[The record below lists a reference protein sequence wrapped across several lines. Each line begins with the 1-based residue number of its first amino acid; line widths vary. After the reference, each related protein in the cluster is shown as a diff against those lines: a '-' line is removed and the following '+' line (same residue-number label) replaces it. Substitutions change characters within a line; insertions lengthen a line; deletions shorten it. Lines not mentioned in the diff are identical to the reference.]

1 MAEQEMEVED
11 YSLKREKKKKRKRK
25 SIDVKI
31 EMVKENPEKIAPL
44 VGYFPTGYDP
54 HKNDNGDDVKV
65 YRRGARLE
73 LVVKPKKS
81 KVSFVGTNYSGEA
94 ATPITCQYAL
104 GVLDKETQTL
114 KIVKIESNKIFRL
127 EPNFAGK
134 DEPLTTE
141 DTYAKMRD
149 LIDAFGTKK
158 AKRKN
163 EVRDRL
169 NRKEDAD
176 IEKSTHKKVTE
187 LKVNPVATASDGSLA
202 RNIPHYDIL
211 AETPEKAYP
220 LDRMISKQEMDIL
233 KNDLEGKLLNEERPS
248 P

>member
-1 MAEQEMEVED
+1 MEVED

-31 EMVKENPEKIAPL
+31 EMIKENPDKIAPL

-54 HKNDNGDDVKV
+54 HEKVQGDDVKV

-127 EPNFAGK
+127 EPKFAGK
-134 DEPLTTE
+134 DETSEESKIEPLTTE

-149 LIDAFGTKK
+149 LTDAFGTKK
-158 AKRKN
+158 AKRKTPN
-163 EVRDRL
+163 PKL
-169 NRKEDAD
+169 NVKASA
-176 IEKSTHKKVTE
+176 KPKV
-187 LKVNPVATASDGSLA
+187 
-202 RNIPHYDIL
+202 
-211 AETPEKAYP
+211 
-220 LDRMISKQEMDIL
+220 
-233 KNDLEGKLLNEERPS
+233 
-248 P
+248 